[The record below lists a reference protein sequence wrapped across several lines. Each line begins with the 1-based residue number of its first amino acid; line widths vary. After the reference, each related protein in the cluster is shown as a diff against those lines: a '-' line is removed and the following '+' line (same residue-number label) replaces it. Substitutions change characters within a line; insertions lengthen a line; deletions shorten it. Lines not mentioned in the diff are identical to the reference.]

1 MITCEVILLLCQS
14 IYFVGQLRRMDGEDG
29 PILGVFYPI
38 SLGEFPQTGVM
49 TFGARCEEFSEER
62 VREHIR
68 SIQ

>member
-1 MITCEVILLLCQS
+1 
-14 IYFVGQLRRMDGEDG
+14 MDGEDG

-68 SIQ
+68 SIQYEHVLEHLIPFGDTPIAD